1 MRKHKKMGAHWAIIS
16 SFLLF
21 YIMWH
26 NPSHSHTPQPSK
38 SPGHTQIWNPAPP
51 LLQVRRTFQPADR
64 LSHELFC
71 FHGLLVTVSVVVVA
85 AVSMADWQKR
95 VSTQRADCIDLK
107 TFATS
112 AAHEWMMQLLL
123 RAHVSLSVLSRPRP
137 ATPLAMDFSL
147 SLTFRPNKGLQGGIA
162 WDKASLDRD
171 LVLILY
177 SWPACPTSRRPRRCL
192 SGGAV
197 GPVLWSKVRV

>member
-147 SLTFRPNKGLQGGIA
+147 SL
-162 WDKASLDRD
+162 SLSDFQ
-171 LVLILY
+171 
-177 SWPACPTSRRPRRCL
+177 A
-192 SGGAV
+192 
-197 GPVLWSKVRV
+197 